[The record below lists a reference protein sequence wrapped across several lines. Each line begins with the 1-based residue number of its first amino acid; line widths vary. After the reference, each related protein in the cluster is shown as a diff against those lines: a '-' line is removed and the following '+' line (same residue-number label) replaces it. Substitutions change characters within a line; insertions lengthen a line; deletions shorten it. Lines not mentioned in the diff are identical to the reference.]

1 MASELK
7 VNKLTGVTTAGSISV
22 TGEGNSTTTNL
33 QQGLAKAWSFVNQND
48 GSPAFADSF
57 NCSSL
62 DDEATGRTFNNL
74 TNNMSSANFAT
85 GGKVIATNISCCET
99 YRTFGV
105 RYRAFNYVASSSSFS
120 ESDLDSNTLSIH
132 GDLA

>member
-7 VNKLTGVTTAGSISV
+7 VDKFTGVTTAGSILV

-33 QQGLAKAWSFVNQND
+33 QQGLAKMWNFVNQSD
-48 GSPAFADSF
+48 GSPAIADSF

-62 DDEATGRTFNNL
+62 EDEATGRTFNNL
-74 TNNMSSANFAT
+74 TNNMSSATFAT
-85 GGKVIATNISCCET
+85 GGKVTATNISCIEI
-99 YRTFGV
+99 YRTFGE
-105 RYRAFNYVASSSSFS
+105 RYRAFNSSFS
-120 ESDLDSNTLSIH
+120 ETDLDSNTLSIH

>member
-7 VNKLTGVTTAGSISV
+7 VDKFTGVTTAGSILV

-62 DDEATGRTFNNL
+62 ADEATGRTFNNL

-85 GGKVIATNISCCET
+85 GGKVTAINISCVET

-105 RYRAFNYVASSSSFS
+105 RYRAFNSSFS
-120 ESDLDSNTLSIH
+120 ETDLDSNTLSIH